1 MKRIY
6 ELKKSFWL
14 TLLEQAIKA
23 LVKVNWGTVMKEVQ
37 SFWDSDLGGAEKRDL
52 VIDQLKRAGSTT
64 SRLILKIAVEYAYEL
79 VRQEKAK

>member
-1 MKRIY
+1 MKKVYGLTRT
-6 ELKKSFWL
+6 FWL

-23 LVKVNWGTVMKEVQ
+23 LVKVDWGTVMAAVR

-64 SRLILKIAVEYAYEL
+64 SKLVLKIAVEYAYEL
-79 VRQEKAK
+79 VKQEKVK

>member
-64 SRLILKIAVEYAYEL
+64 SKLILKIAVEYAYEL
-79 VRQEKAK
+79 VKQEKVK

>member
-23 LVKVNWGTVMKEVQ
+23 LVKVDWGTVIREVQ

-64 SRLILKIAVEYAYEL
+64 SKLILKIAVEYAYEL
-79 VRQEKAK
+79 VKQEKVK